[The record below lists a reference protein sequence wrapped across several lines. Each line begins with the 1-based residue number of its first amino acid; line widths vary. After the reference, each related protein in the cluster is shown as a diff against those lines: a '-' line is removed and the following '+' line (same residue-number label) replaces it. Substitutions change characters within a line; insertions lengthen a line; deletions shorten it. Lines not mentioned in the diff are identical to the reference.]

1 MLGFVDQG
9 RFAYL
14 RAMMSKVG
22 FNRDEPH
29 ENVLGSGP
37 PSLEN
42 ELISIH
48 IEKLGYNLEELCE
61 LLDVADLDEFI
72 GLGGISLKTAQSGA
86 DFRVVK

>member
-1 MLGFVDQG
+1 MKTCL
-9 RFAYL
+9 A
-14 RAMMSKVG
+14 A
-22 FNRDEPH
+22 
-29 ENVLGSGP
+29 GP

-61 LLDVADLDEFI
+61 LLDVAVLDEFI
-72 GLGGISLKTAQSGA
+72 GPGGISLKTAQSGA